1 MNTDTVTDGFGRRLW
16 FLVGQEGDRVVL
28 PLEDVTDQGTALI
41 LLVPF
46 IHAPSHFKNW
56 SPRWL
61 ENPESALTLRKEHVE
76 VQRGNS
82 RHTLTV

>member
-1 MNTDTVTDGFGRRLW
+1 MNGLHSLVKNHFRFQGRQPSSGTNVLFWKKMNTDIVTDGFGRRLW

-46 IHAPSHFKNW
+46 IHAPSHFKN
-56 SPRWL
+56 
-61 ENPESALTLRKEHVE
+61 
-76 VQRGNS
+76 
-82 RHTLTV
+82 